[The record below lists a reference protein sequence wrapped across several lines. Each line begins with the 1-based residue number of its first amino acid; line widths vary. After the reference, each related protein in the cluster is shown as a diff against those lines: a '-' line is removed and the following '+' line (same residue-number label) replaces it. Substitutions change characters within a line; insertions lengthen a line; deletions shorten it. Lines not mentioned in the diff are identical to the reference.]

1 MADGFDVKFDLSA
14 LDQWV
19 EGIKRQFSGAQGVKA
34 GWFEEKKYPNGFEI
48 ALNALVQEFGSA
60 SRHIPARPFIS
71 RTVKEHKEEWA
82 ETFQNLI
89 ERGLTQDQ
97 ALKQIGQLMRRHLI
111 EMIRSGDF
119 APNAD
124 STLKRKRAK
133 NKKGGEPLP
142 LNDTGL
148 MAQSVHTELI
158 K

>member
-14 LDQWV
+14 LDEWI

-34 GWFEEKKYPNGFEI
+34 GWFKGKKYPNGFEV
-48 ALNALVQEFGSA
+48 ALNALVQEFGSV
-60 SRHIPARPFIS
+60 SRHIPPRPFIS
-71 RTVKEHKEEWA
+71 RTVAEHKEEWA
-82 ETFQNLI
+82 ATFQSLI
-89 ERGLTQDQ
+89 DRGLKQDQ
-97 ALKQIGQLMRRHLI
+97 ALKQIGELMRRHLI

-119 APNAD
+119 VPNAD
-124 STLKRKRAK
+124 STLRRKKKK